1 MNILTE
7 VFTYKTGGLRKTLR
21 ADQVNTCGASSINFE
36 FKCFNP
42 FTLSWKDFILQT
54 NQIENKKYHY
64 SWLFDIYV
72 NSKNESYKKLKRWVK
87 VTFILLIL
95 IICLYSLLSFDW
107 KIMDN
112 NSVKQLKNDLQRLF
126 TFNNINSSYP
136 ANNLWILSLSF
147 LWSTIQYT
155 ALGSLL
161 GFLLALVTSYLA
173 SWNLHKNKI
182 LPIISKI
189 IITLLRTLPIFFFVF
204 LFTSS
209 FDRLLSASLILTWF
223 TWLWLHKYLCELWE
237 NSKVNFYWNSILLG
251 QNKFASFINNVSYRN
266 KNKVIVLFLYS
277 FESNI
282 RWSSVLSTL
291 GLFGIGELINNP
303 LKSGNYSVIAIPL
316 LYLALILLILEI
328 YSLIINHLIFNPL
341 KLEINNKI
349 KGLVRVKL
357 YLIISFSLIFLTSV
371 ITLINIKYQ
380 FNLDIFKS
388 RWSELTY
395 KANYSILK
403 SESYSI
409 FKELL
414 ITIKITIA
422 SIFLAFIFSIFAS
435 FFANDKTNNK
445 FVKIISKMLLAFFRT
460 IPITL
465 FFYLSINLYYS
476 REVILI
482 LALSFTTMRS
492 MSKFYTESI
501 NNIDQKLIGNYLLL
515 NKNKITLYF
524 EFILPRVIKDFYSYA
539 AFRFE
544 LIFRNIINYG
554 TFAAVGLGARL
565 NYYQNKNEWQKVGAL
580 ILIFWL
586 CLISIELITT
596 LIKYHKSITIWLK
609 FKIKSL
615 N

>member
-1 MNILTE
+1 MQRN
-7 VFTYKTGGLRKTLR
+7 R
-21 ADQVNTCGASSINFE
+21 
-36 FKCFNP
+36 
-42 FTLSWKDFILQT
+42 
-54 NQIENKKYHY
+54 IENKKYHY

-341 KLEINNKI
+341 KLEINNKT
-349 KGLVRVKL
+349 KCLARVKL

-501 NNIDQKLIGNYLLL
+501 NNIDQKLIDNYLLL

-554 TFAAVGLGARL
+554 AFAAVGLGDRL

-596 LIKYHKSITIWLK
+596 LIKYRKNIIVWLK
-609 FKIKSL
+609 FKIKKPKL
-615 N
+615 VRL